1 MTFAL
6 GQRSKDR
13 LEGVHPDLV
22 KVIEEAIKESPLD
35 FSITE
40 GLRTKERQQELFS
53 AGKSQTMN
61 SRHLTGKAV
70 DIAVFVNSKVTW
82 EFDKYKTVADH
93 IKSVAKSLDTPIV
106 WGGDWVSFKDFVDK
120 QIKFP
125 KLSDFEVIEP
135 EIT

>member
-13 LEGVHPDLV
+13 LTGVHPDLV

-40 GLRTKERQQELFS
+40 GLRTKERQKELFD

-61 SRHLTGKAV
+61 SRHITGKAI
-70 DIAVFVNSKVTW
+70 DIAVLVDGKVTW
-82 EFDKYKTVADH
+82 DFKYYQTAADH
-93 IKSVAKSLDTPIV
+93 IKKVAKELGIDIV
-106 WGGDWVSFKDFVDK
+106 WGGDWQSFKDG
-120 QIKFP
+120 P
-125 KLSDFEVIEP
+125 HFELHRSVYP
-135 EIT
+135 

>member
-13 LEGVHPDLV
+13 LSGVHPDLV

-40 GLRTKERQQELFS
+40 GLRTKERQKELFD

-61 SRHLTGKAV
+61 SRHITGKAI
-70 DIAVFVNSKVTW
+70 DIAVLFEGKVTW
-82 EFDKYKTVADH
+82 EFRHYQTVADH
-93 IKSVAKSLDTPIV
+93 IKKVAKELGIELV
-106 WGGDWVSFKDFVDK
+106 WGGDWQSFKDG
-120 QIKFP
+120 P
-125 KLSDFEVIEP
+125 HFELNRSVYP
-135 EIT
+135 

>member
-13 LEGVHPDLV
+13 LSGVHPDLV

-40 GLRTKERQQELFS
+40 GLRTRERQKELFD

-61 SRHLTGKAV
+61 SRHLTGHAV
-70 DIAVFVNSKVTW
+70 DIAVIKDGTVTW
-82 EFDKYKTVADH
+82 DSKYYIPVLDH
-93 IKSVAKSLDTPIV
+93 IKTIAKQFNIPIV
-106 WGGDWVSFKDFVDK
+106 CGGDWVTFKDY
-120 QIKFP
+120 P
-125 KLSDFEVIEP
+125 HIELHRSKY
-135 EIT
+135 I

>member
-1 MTFAL
+1 
-6 GQRSKDR
+6 
-13 LEGVHPDLV
+13 V

-70 DIAVFVNSKVTW
+70 DIAVIKNGTVTW
-82 EFDKYKTVADH
+82 ELKYYRIVTDH
-93 IKSVAKSLDTPIV
+93 IKKVAKELDIPIV
-106 WGGDWVSFKDFVDK
+106 CGIDWTSFVDG
-120 QIKFP
+120 P
-125 KLSDFEVIEP
+125 HIELHSAKYV
-135 EIT
+135 

>member
-1 MTFAL
+1 MTFSF
-6 GQRSKDR
+6 GNKSKER
-13 LEGVHPDLV
+13 LSGVHPDLV

-70 DIAVFVNSKVTW
+70 DIAVIKDGTVTW
-82 EFDKYKTVADH
+82 DFKYYQLVADH
-93 IKSVAKSLDTPIV
+93 IKGVATKLGIPLV
-106 WGGDWVSFKDFVDK
+106 WGGDWVSFRDG
-120 QIKFP
+120 P
-125 KLSDFEVIEP
+125 HFELNKSKYP
-135 EIT
+135 

>member
-13 LEGVHPDLV
+13 LSGVHPDLV

-40 GLRTKERQQELFS
+40 GLRTKERQKELFD

-61 SRHLTGKAV
+61 SRHITGKAV
-70 DIAVFVNSKVTW
+70 DIAVLFEGKVTW
-82 EFDKYKTVADH
+82 EFRHYHTVADH
-93 IKSVAKSLDTPIV
+93 IKKVAKELGIELV
-106 WGGDWVSFKDFVDK
+106 WGGDWQSFKDG
-120 QIKFP
+120 P
-125 KLSDFEVIEP
+125 HFELNRSVYP
-135 EIT
+135 

>member
-13 LEGVHPDLV
+13 LNGVHPDLV

-40 GLRTKERQQELFS
+40 GLRTRERQKALFD

-70 DIAVFVNSKVTW
+70 DIAVIREGEVTW
-82 EFDKYKTVADH
+82 DFKYYQLVADH
-93 IKSVAKSLDTPIV
+93 IKKVAKELEIDLV
-106 WGGDWVSFKDFVDK
+106 WGGDWQSFKDG
-120 QIKFP
+120 P
-125 KLSDFEVIEP
+125 HFELHRSVYP
-135 EIT
+135 